1 MNVRGIA
8 LASALSL
15 LPMAGAH
22 AQAVTGLYYS
32 MGVGIN
38 IMQNESAT
46 ISSGGY
52 STSGNLQPNP
62 DVAGLIN
69 VGWGFG
75 NGLRAEGELS
85 YRGNTTATDG
95 GLATTHEQKAGLMM
109 NVLYD
114 FTAVPVVKPYLGAGI
129 GFQEQWLDAS
139 VSSAAIPGAMA
150 IAGGGATSFAYQAIA
165 GVAMP
170 ITSMPGV
177 DLTLEYHYMGMAGHR
192 THDGTVI
199 VPGVGSGTWSLDS
212 NSNDNHTILLGVR
225 YSFGPT
231 TAR

>member
-1 MNVRGIA
+1 MNFRGIA
-8 LASALSL
+8 LASALSV
-15 LPMAGAH
+15 LPITGVH
-22 AQAVTGLYYS
+22 AQAVTGWYYS

-38 IMQNESAT
+38 MMQNESGT
-46 ISSGGY
+46 VSSSGY
-52 STSGNLQPNP
+52 SQSGDLQPNP

-69 VGWGFG
+69 IGWGFG

-85 YRGNTTATDG
+85 YRGNSTSSSG

-114 FTAVPVVKPYLGAGI
+114 FTSVPVVKPYVGAGI

-139 VSSAAIPGAMA
+139 ASSATVPGATA
-150 IAGGGATSFAYQAIA
+150 TAGGGATSFAYQAIA
-165 GVAMP
+165 GVALP
-170 ITSMPGV
+170 LTSMPGV
-177 DLTLEYHYMGMAGHR
+177 DLTLEYHYMGMTGHR
-192 THDGTVI
+192 THSGVAT
-199 VPGVGSGTWSLDS
+199 VPGVGSATWSLES